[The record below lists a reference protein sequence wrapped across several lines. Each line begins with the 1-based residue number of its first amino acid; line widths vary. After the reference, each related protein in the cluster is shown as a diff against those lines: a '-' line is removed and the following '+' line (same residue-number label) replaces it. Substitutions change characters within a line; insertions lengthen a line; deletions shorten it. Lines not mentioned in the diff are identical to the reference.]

1 MVSASERD
9 GLASYAVTRWPDVLR
24 ALVLLGAPPSEASRI
39 AGVAVGRL
47 LDAPVSH
54 DLAAALFAEVVGAWE
69 DDTATWWR
77 TAVPVVDPDLEA
89 ALGRLDRLDPA
100 TRARLVLSV
109 VAELSDEQLDEVV
122 LGGGAW
128 PADLGPAVAR
138 AAGTLDP
145 GPPSQTVLAAGRASR
160 GRSRRRR
167 TAWVAGFVATAA
179 LVGGGA
185 LVLVDPTEPVPVDRG
200 RARADVVQPGLPVRV
215 PTIIVRGG
223 GDLPASWY
231 DGDFVH
237 VAGPDASTAMA
248 MDLVKVEGLLSM
260 TTVQDGV
267 AGVLSDGTVV
277 FVGPDGV
284 QPLGRARGGSTPV
297 GSPSSPGVA
306 WLGVDGD
313 LVVAR
318 VPPAVLEVDLPPGA
332 SLIAR
337 DGGTTYVALREGH
350 LVVRDDGRVRRLPS
364 SVPLDVAGG
373 VKALATRDGLQ
384 VSGVPVADVPLP
396 GLSGARLSEDGR
408 FLLTSPA
415 ASSSLSL
422 TVVVDTATGQP
433 VDLPVPDDGRVLD
446 AALGPDSVVTFVLS
460 RPDGARF
467 PKSTPRGDGAQ
478 PGYDLVTCR
487 LLEGTCEA
495 TAQLDAFE
503 EPPLV
508 AH

>member
-1 MVSASERD
+1 MGSAREQD
-9 GLASYAVTRWPDVLR
+9 GLTSYAVTRWPDVVR
-24 ALVLLGAPPSEASRI
+24 TLVLLGAPPAETSRL

-47 LDAPVSH
+47 LDAPASH
-54 DLAAALFAEVVGAWE
+54 DLAVALFAEVVGAWE
-69 DDTATWWR
+69 EDAEAWWR
-77 TAVPVVDPDLEA
+77 TAVPVVDQDLEIA
-89 ALGRLDRLDPA
+89 LDRLDPA
-100 TRARLVLSV
+100 TRARLVLTV
-109 VAELSDEQLDEVV
+109 VAELDDEQVDEVV

-128 PADLGPAVAR
+128 PTDLGPAAAR

-145 GPPSQTVLAAGRASR
+145 GPPSDAVLAAGRTSR
-160 GRSRRRR
+160 ERSRRRR
-167 TAWVAGFVATAA
+167 TGWVVGLVATAA
-179 LVGGGA
+179 LVVGGV
-185 LVLVDPTEPVPVDRG
+185 LVLVDPTEPLPVERDTAGAGVVP
-200 RARADVVQPGLPVRV
+200 PGLPVRV

-223 GDLPASWY
+223 GDLPAPWY

-237 VAGPDASTAMA
+237 VAGPDASTALS

-260 TTVQDGV
+260 TVVEGGV
-267 AGVLSDGTVV
+267 AGVLGDGTVV
-277 FVGPDGV
+277 FVGPDGM

-318 VPPAVLEVDLPPGA
+318 VPPAVIEVDLPPGA
-332 SLIAR
+332 RLIAR
-337 DGGTTYVALREGH
+337 DAGTTYVALREGH

-364 SVPLDVAGG
+364 AVPLDVAGDT
-373 VKALATRDGLQ
+373 KALATRDGIQ
-384 VSGVPVADVPLP
+384 VGGVPLAGVY
-396 GLSGARLSEDGR
+396 GARLSEDGR
-408 FLLTSPA
+408 FVLTSSPT
-415 ASSSLSL
+415 SSSSALS
-422 TVVVDTATGQP
+422 VVVDTSTGLP

-467 PKSTPRGDGAQ
+467 PRSVPRGDGAQ
-478 PGYDLVTCR
+478 SGYDLVTCR